1 MRSSVGRL
9 EKTCSDRLDFHIL
22 NIDHLSSR
30 DLITKYRVVGIPM
43 IVLLDAQGE
52 VFRTLFGFQTE
63 EQLIAAV
70 EALLADH
77 AGG

>member
-9 EKTCSDRLDFHIL
+9 EKTYSEQIDFHVL

-30 DLITKYRVVGIPM
+30 DLMTKYHVVGIPM

-52 VFRTLFGFQTE
+52 VFRTLVGFQTE

-77 AGG
+77 TGG

>member
-9 EKTCSDRLDFHIL
+9 EKTYSGQIDFHVL

-30 DLITKYRVVGIPM
+30 DLMTKYHVVGIPM

-52 VFRTLFGFQTE
+52 VFRTLVGFQTE

-77 AGG
+77 TGG